1 MADYFSPGVYVE
13 EYDNSPRS
21 MEGVGTSTAG
31 FVGFAEKG
39 PTIGA
44 PSLVTSYKSFVKQY
58 GGALSEFGYGEY
70 RYLAS
75 SVEQFFTNGGT
86 RCYVSRVIPSDATKA
101 SATKG
106 FLEVTAANEG
116 KWGNKIQLILNTVT
130 KRKMQL
136 VGKNGEAYIAKT
148 VEGFREGD
156 LVVAGEEYNRIK
168 SIFDNSV
175 IFEQEFQE
183 DVVDTALIP
192 TKVVYLVETDLSIRY
207 GEDVENYTALS
218 TNIANPNYFGY
229 RLANSELVKVVVNV
243 PEEIGNPVSAI
254 LGEGNVSGMF
264 TLDGGQDG
272 SMNKVNAGTFIG
284 EDNGPGKR
292 TGLAAFVE
300 NSTVSMLAIP
310 GVTIPEVVVALVSH
324 CENLKSRF
332 AVLDM
337 PKEYYKTKD
346 LLQYREMIDSSYAA
360 MYHPWIQVYDRA
372 SGQPDFIPPSG
383 AVMGVYSRTD
393 SNRGVHKAPANET
406 VFCTGLNVNYNKD
419 EQDILNP
426 AGINLI
432 RAIPGQGIRVWGA
445 RTASSN
451 SNFKY
456 VNVRRLFIYVEES
469 IKASTNWVVFE
480 PNNVALWQ
488 RVQMTIS
495 SFLDTMWRNGML
507 AGGSASEAYFVE
519 IGPSTM
525 SRDDIMN
532 GRLIC
537 NIGIAPSRPAEFVI
551 FRVTQHTAE
560 SGGGGE
566 EQE

>member
-243 PEEIGNPVSAI
+243 PEEIGNPVAAI

-272 SMNKVNAGTFIG
+272 SMSKVNAGTFIG

-393 SNRGVHKAPANET
+393 NNRGVHKAPANET